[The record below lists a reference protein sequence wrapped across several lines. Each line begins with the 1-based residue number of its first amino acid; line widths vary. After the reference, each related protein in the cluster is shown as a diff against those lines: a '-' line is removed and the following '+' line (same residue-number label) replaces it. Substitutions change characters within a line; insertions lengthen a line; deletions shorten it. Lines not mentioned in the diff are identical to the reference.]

1 VDYIAPIK
9 HLFRP
14 ENIATKFNNLP
25 PLSSPVMDLVF
36 KERQQLPF
44 AIVGSEDILAS
55 LDVLPMIRRG
65 TPSLP
70 MSSEG
75 LKVSFYEPLP
85 VSMNDSVDARTL
97 NDLKQL
103 DPKSLDTW
111 LTNKLERLRQSYRK
125 TTEAICSVALTGTVR
140 WPVRL
145 APGHYEDYEV
155 EFGNILTHAPA
166 TLWSAAGVK
175 LADVFKCL
183 KAMRRAI
190 QSASNGGAKV
200 EIWAGEEAFEALF
213 AMAENHPERTS
224 LPVEM
229 SESAITVGGFVIKER
244 FETYKH
250 PDGKETVP
258 VVPSNCVMMI
268 ATDVGHKLIY
278 CAVDDI
284 DARLQPY
291 QFFVKSYDV
300 KDPSSLII
308 VGQGKPFPVVNVKGI
323 CKAVVIG

>member
-1 VDYIAPIK
+1 MDYLASIK
-9 HLFRP
+9 ALFRP
-14 ENIATKFNNLP
+14 DNLVTKFNNLP
-25 PLSSPVMDLVF
+25 LLSSPVMDSVF
-36 KERQQLPF
+36 NSRQQLPF
-44 AIVGSEDILAS
+44 AIVASEDILSS
-55 LDVLPMIRRG
+55 LDVLPMVRRG
-65 TPSLP
+65 ASSLSV
-70 MSSEG
+70 SSEG
-75 LKVSFYEPLP
+75 LKLSFYEPLP

-140 WPVRL
+140 WPVRIEH
-145 APGHYEDYEV
+145 GRYEDYEV
-155 EFGNILTHAPA
+155 EFGDILIHEPA
-166 TLWSAAGVK
+166 TLWSADGVK

-190 QSASNGGAKV
+190 QTASSGGAKV

-213 AMAENHPERTS
+213 VMAENHPERTT

-229 SESAITVGGFVIKER
+229 SESAITVGGFVVKER

-250 PDGKETVP
+250 PATGDMVP
-258 VVPSNCVMMI
+258 VVPSKCVMMI

-278 CAVDDI
+278 CAVDDVE
-284 DARLQPY
+284 AKLQPY
-291 QFFVKSYDV
+291 PFFVKSYEN
-300 KDPSSLII
+300 KDPSALVI